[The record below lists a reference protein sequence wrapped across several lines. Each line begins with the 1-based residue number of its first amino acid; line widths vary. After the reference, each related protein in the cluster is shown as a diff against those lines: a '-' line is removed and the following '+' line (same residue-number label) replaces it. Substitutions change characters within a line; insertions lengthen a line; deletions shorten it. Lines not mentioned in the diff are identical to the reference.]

1 MNRNLKSFGSSLL
14 FLLEKTIEWWLTSCS
29 SSFVE
34 QREEVWSYMANSL
47 LKEVAKATGLP
58 TDLITKELGQIVSDK
73 GISNQDDLSLED
85 LRSAM
90 AQYLREVLLHA
101 KNKFEDGVE
110 IEEEISPED
119 LGQE

>member
-1 MNRNLKSFGSSLL
+1 
-14 FLLEKTIEWWLTSCS
+14 
-29 SSFVE
+29 
-34 QREEVWSYMANSL
+34 MANSL